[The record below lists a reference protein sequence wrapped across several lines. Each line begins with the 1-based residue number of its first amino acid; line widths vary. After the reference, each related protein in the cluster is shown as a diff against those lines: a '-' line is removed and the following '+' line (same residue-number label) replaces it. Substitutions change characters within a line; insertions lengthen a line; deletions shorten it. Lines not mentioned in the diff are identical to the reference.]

1 MCFCNRQM
9 CDDSK
14 EGSSAKIMREDFIPK
29 ELLKNTGCNT
39 ESVSEFGD
47 DEKMALQI

>member
-9 CDDSK
+9 CGDSE
-14 EGSSAKIMREDFIPK
+14 EGSPAKVMREDFIPK
-29 ELLKNTGCNT
+29 ELLKNTGYNT

-47 DEKMALQI
+47 DEKMVLQI